1 MASPAPRSDHEQLL
15 FTLLV
20 TQKGRVVARRKLA
33 RDLGF
38 AQSQSRRVD
47 AMLVNVRR
55 ELSSQ
60 GMELVNVRSRG
71 WMVAEASNDAAS
83 NDAATR

>member
-1 MASPAPRSDHEQLL
+1 MRFHAVTLALA
-15 FTLLV
+15 LLV
-20 TQKGRVVARRKLA
+20 P
-33 RDLGF
+33 GF

-55 ELSSQ
+55 ELSAQ

-71 WMVAEASNDAAS
+71 WMVAEQPKTAVSA
-83 NDAATR
+83 

>member
-1 MASPAPRSDHEQLL
+1 MASPAARTDHEILL
-15 FTLLV
+15 LTILV
-20 TQKGRVVARRKLA
+20 TQKGRVLARTKLA

-55 ELSSQ
+55 ELSAQ

-71 WMVAEASNDAAS
+71 WMVAEQPKTAVSA
-83 NDAATR
+83 